1 MVYANA
7 NKHKHFI
14 KTKTIGVI
22 VKNQLKTLKIMKKI
36 AFILLSLLAVNSF
49 AQNALQTPPRKT
61 IAVTGTAEMEIV
73 PDEIYVSI
81 TLQEYKD
88 GSNKVIMETLEKSLR
103 EVLNTMKVDM
113 KNLSVEGSYGYRNY
127 VPKKHK
133 QKDFFL
139 SKTYQLKLTDLTKY
153 NELIDR
159 LDDEGISQVF
169 ISKTSHSKIEEYKK
183 QMKIN
188 AIKAAK
194 EKAGYLLVAI
204 NEQLGEALEVNEQAN
219 NEFFPVYQ
227 VNRMYKTQA
236 FASGDAS
243 VTDEANIDM
252 KQIKITS
259 QISVVFAI
267 K

>member
-1 MVYANA
+1 
-7 NKHKHFI
+7 
-14 KTKTIGVI
+14 
-22 VKNQLKTLKIMKKI
+22 MKKLVFLVL
-36 AFILLSLLAVNSF
+36 ALVSLNSY
-49 AQNALQTPPRKT
+49 AQNTAQQPNRKT
-61 IAVTGTAEMEIV
+61 IAVTGIAEMEVV

-88 GSNKVIMETLEKSLR
+88 NGTKVIVETLEKALR
-103 EVLNTMKVDM
+103 EVLNTMKIDV
-113 KNLSVEGSYGYRNY
+113 KNLSIEGSYGYRNY

-133 QKDFFL
+133 QKEFFL
-139 SKTYQLKLTDLTKY
+139 SKTYQLKMSELSKY

-159 LDDEGISQVF
+159 LDDEGISQVY
-169 ISKTSHSKIEEYKK
+169 ISRTHHSKMEEFKK

-194 EKAGYLLVAI
+194 EKATYLLVAI

-219 NEFFPVYQ
+219 NEYFPVYQ
-227 VNRMYKTQA
+227 ANRMYKTESLA
-236 FASGDAS
+236 ASDGS
-243 VTDEANIDM
+243 ANEVPIDM
-252 KQIKITS
+252 KQIKVSS

>member
-1 MVYANA
+1 
-7 NKHKHFI
+7 
-14 KTKTIGVI
+14 
-22 VKNQLKTLKIMKKI
+22 MKKLVFLVL
-36 AFILLSLLAVNSF
+36 ALVSLNSY
-49 AQNALQTPPRKT
+49 AQNTAQQPNRKT
-61 IAVTGTAEMEIV
+61 IAVTGIAEMEVV

-88 GSNKVIMETLEKSLR
+88 NGNKVIVETLEKALR
-103 EVLNTMKVDM
+103 EVLNTMKIDV
-113 KNLSVEGSYGYRNY
+113 KNLSIEGSYGYRNY

-133 QKDFFL
+133 QKEFFL
-139 SKTYQLKLTDLTKY
+139 SKTYQLKMSELSKY

-159 LDDEGISQVF
+159 LDDEGISQAY
-169 ISKTSHSKIEEYKK
+169 ISRTHHSKMEEFKK

-194 EKAGYLLVAI
+194 EKATYLLVAI

-219 NEFFPVYQ
+219 NEYFPVYQ
-227 VNRMYKTQA
+227 ANRMYKTESLA
-236 FASGDAS
+236 ASDGN
-243 VTDEANIDM
+243 ANEVPIDM
-252 KQIKITS
+252 KQIKVSS

>member
-1 MVYANA
+1 
-7 NKHKHFI
+7 
-14 KTKTIGVI
+14 
-22 VKNQLKTLKIMKKI
+22 MKKLVFLVL
-36 AFILLSLLAVNSF
+36 ALVSLNSY
-49 AQNALQTPPRKT
+49 AQNTAQQPNRKT
-61 IAVTGTAEMEIV
+61 IAVTGIAEMEVV

-88 GSNKVIMETLEKSLR
+88 NGNKVIVETLEKALR
-103 EVLNTMKVDM
+103 EVLNTMKIDV
-113 KNLSVEGSYGYRNY
+113 KNLSIEGSYGYRNY

-133 QKDFFL
+133 QKEFFL
-139 SKTYQLKLTDLTKY
+139 SKTYQLKMSELSKY

-159 LDDEGISQVF
+159 LDDEGISQVY
-169 ISKTSHSKIEEYKK
+169 ISRTHHSKMEEFKK

-194 EKAGYLLVAI
+194 EKATYLLLAI

-219 NEFFPVYQ
+219 NEYFPVYQ
-227 VNRMYKTQA
+227 ANRMYKTESLA
-236 FASGDAS
+236 ASDGS
-243 VTDEANIDM
+243 ANEVPIDM
-252 KQIKITS
+252 KQIKVSS

>member
-1 MVYANA
+1 
-7 NKHKHFI
+7 
-14 KTKTIGVI
+14 
-22 VKNQLKTLKIMKKI
+22 MKKLVFLVL
-36 AFILLSLLAVNSF
+36 ALVSLNSY
-49 AQNALQTPPRKT
+49 AQNTAQQPSRKT
-61 IAVTGTAEMEIV
+61 IAVTGIAEMEVV

-88 GSNKVIMETLEKSLR
+88 NGTKVIVETLEKALR
-103 EVLNTMKVDM
+103 EVLNTMKIDV
-113 KNLSVEGSYGYRNY
+113 KNLSIEGSYGYRNY

-133 QKDFFL
+133 QKEFFL
-139 SKTYQLKLTDLTKY
+139 SKTYQLKMSELSKY

-159 LDDEGISQVF
+159 LDDEGISQVY
-169 ISKTSHSKIEEYKK
+169 ISRTHHSKMEEFKK

-194 EKAGYLLVAI
+194 EKATYLLLAI

-219 NEFFPVYQ
+219 NEYFPVYQ
-227 VNRMYKTQA
+227 ANRMYKTESLA
-236 FASGDAS
+236 ASDGS
-243 VTDEANIDM
+243 ANEVPIDM
-252 KQIKITS
+252 KQIKVSS